1 MAQQNVADCK
11 HLRSKLKQD
20 SRIDIFFDFFLP
32 HKKFCLHGFFLLFL
46 CQDTQNYVKRPEKR
60 FRKIVR
66 MDMCVC
72 VGVFVY
78 VKGLKKFRNSG
89 LRNYSAH
96 RAEIW
101 CALKANAALSL
112 IPFSF
117 KLIHGLGFYDDLN
130 ISKKSKIRDK

>member
-32 HKKFCLHGFFLLFL
+32 HKKFCLHGFFLRFL

-60 FRKIVR
+60 FTKIVR
-66 MDMCVC
+66 MCVC
-72 VGVFVY
+72 VE
-78 VKGLKKFRNSG
+78 GLKKFRNSG

-96 RAEIW
+96 RTEIC

-112 IPFSF
+112 IPFSL

-130 ISKKSKIRDK
+130 ISKKSKIQTK